1 MAYFYFLDKI
11 DSNQIKTIFELGSCN
26 LIDAIKLLNHF
37 QSSKIYSFECNN
49 DCLIECY
56 KNLNNLEEEKKK
68 RLVLIDKAV
77 SINNGDVIFYPF
89 DLEKYNNMGA
99 SSMLLIDFSLRD
111 IKDRDYNKKNPQKK
125 IIVNGVRLDTFIDE
139 NYIDNIDLLCIDLQ
153 GYELNAIKSLGN
165 HLHKIK
171 YIITEC
177 SIVSTYINGSTFKE
191 LNEYLTNYNFKYVSS
206 NKFGENFPDLSL
218 KYFSE
223 FDALFI
229 NNTAF

>member
-1 MAYFYFLDKI
+1 MAYFDFLDKI

-89 DLEKYNNMGA
+89 DLKKYNNMGA

-111 IKDRDYNKKNPQKK
+111 IKDHDYNRKNPQTK

-139 NYIDNIDLLCIDLQ
+139 NHIDNIDLLCIDLQ

-177 SIVSTYINGSTFKE
+177 SIASTYINGATFKE
-191 LNEYLTNYNFKYVSS
+191 LNEYLSNYNFKYVSS

>member
-1 MAYFYFLDKI
+1 MAYFDFLDKI

-89 DLEKYNNMGA
+89 DLKKYNNMGA

-111 IKDRDYNKKNPQKK
+111 IKDHDYNRKNPQTK

-139 NYIDNIDLLCIDLQ
+139 NHIDNIDLLCIDLQ

-177 SIVSTYINGSTFKE
+177 SIVSTYTNGATFKE
-191 LNEYLTNYNFKYVSS
+191 LNEYLSNYNFKYVSS

>member
-1 MAYFYFLDKI
+1 MAYFDFLDKI

-26 LIDAIKLLNHF
+26 LIDAIKLLHHF

-89 DLEKYNNMGA
+89 DLKKYNNMGA

-111 IKDRDYNKKNPQKK
+111 IKDHDYNRKNPQTK

-139 NYIDNIDLLCIDLQ
+139 NHIDNIDLLCIDLQ

-177 SIVSTYINGSTFKE
+177 SIVSTYTNGATFKE
-191 LNEYLTNYNFKYVSS
+191 LNEYLSNYNFKYVSS

>member
-1 MAYFYFLDKI
+1 MAYFDFLDKI

-89 DLEKYNNMGA
+89 DLKKYNNMGA

-111 IKDRDYNKKNPQKK
+111 IKDRDYNLKNPQTK
-125 IIVNGVRLDTFIDE
+125 IIVDGVRLDTFIDE
-139 NYIDNIDLLCIDLQ
+139 NHIDNIDLLCIDLQ

-165 HLHKIK
+165 YLHKVK

-177 SIVSTYINGSTFKE
+177 SIVSTYTNGATFKE
-191 LNEYLTNYNFKYVSS
+191 LNEYLSNYNFKYVSS

-223 FDALFI
+223 FDSLFI
-229 NNTAF
+229 NNTAL

>member
-11 DSNQIKTIFELGSCN
+11 DSNQIKTIFELGSCD
-26 LIDAIKLLNHF
+26 LTDAIKLLNHF

-89 DLEKYNNMGA
+89 DLKKYNNMGA

-111 IKDRDYNKKNPQKK
+111 IKDHDYNKKNPQTK
-125 IIVNGVRLDTFIDE
+125 IIVDGVRLDTFIDE
-139 NYIDNIDLLCIDLQ
+139 NHIDNIDLLCIDLQ

-177 SIVSTYINGSTFKE
+177 SIVSTYINGATFKE

-206 NKFGENFPDLSL
+206 NKFGKNFPDLSL

>member
-1 MAYFYFLDKI
+1 MAYFDFLDKI

-89 DLEKYNNMGA
+89 DLKKYNNMGA

-111 IKDRDYNKKNPQKK
+111 IKDRDYNLKNPQTK
-125 IIVNGVRLDTFIDE
+125 IIVDGVRLDTFIDE
-139 NYIDNIDLLCIDLQ
+139 NHIDNIDLLCIDLQ

-177 SIVSTYINGSTFKE
+177 SIVSTYINGATFKE

-223 FDALFI
+223 FDSLFI
-229 NNTAF
+229 NNTAL

>member
-89 DLEKYNNMGA
+89 DLKKYNNMGA

-111 IKDRDYNKKNPQKK
+111 IKDHDYNKKNPQTK
-125 IIVNGVRLDTFIDE
+125 IIVDGVRLDTFIDE
-139 NYIDNIDLLCIDLQ
+139 NHIDNIDLLCIDLQ

-177 SIVSTYINGSTFKE
+177 SIVSTYINVETFK
-191 LNEYLTNYNFKYVSS
+191 
-206 NKFGENFPDLSL
+206 
-218 KYFSE
+218 FSVV
-223 FDALFI
+223 
-229 NNTAF
+229 T

>member
-139 NYIDNIDLLCIDLQ
+139 NHIDNIDLLCIDLQ

-177 SIVSTYINGSTFKE
+177 SIVSTYINGATFKE

>member
-1 MAYFYFLDKI
+1 M
-11 DSNQIKTIFELGSCN
+11 
-26 LIDAIKLLNHF
+26 F

-89 DLEKYNNMGA
+89 DLKKYNNMGA

-111 IKDRDYNKKNPQKK
+111 IKDHDYNKKNPQTK
-125 IIVNGVRLDTFIDE
+125 IIVDGVRLDTFIDE
-139 NYIDNIDLLCIDLQ
+139 NHIDNIDLLCIDLQ

-177 SIVSTYINGSTFKE
+177 SIVSTYINGATFKE